1 MKYIVNQEQFDK
13 IIKHYFD
20 KRFEN
25 AVLKTEKLDEDGGNR
40 WTGFWVREGKNEIL
54 LLGHPEFPTD
64 PEMWFSNGQIFDG
77 WVYFDIEPNEFYRAM
92 ERYLE
97 KKYGLVLKIT

>member
-1 MKYIVNQEQFDK
+1 VKYIVNQEQFDK

-25 AVLKTEKLDEDGGNR
+25 AVLKTAKLEEGNR

-54 LLGHPEFPTD
+54 LVGYPELHD
-64 PEMWFSNGQIFDG
+64 SEMWFSNGQILDG

-97 KKYGLVLKIT
+97 KKYGLVVKIT